1 VVPRPDEIDAAALE
15 RAVGVVLARH
25 LGPGGT
31 PGLRMFADLVRIVTG
46 FGLSVPP
53 AVAAVFRALATGE
66 GTLTALA
73 PGFDVVAEARRFAT
87 AQLSEQ
93 WRAASPRQLVTD
105 QLVTLLQM
113 LRRVPRRVDRIL
125 AATEGGRLALT
136 VRLFAD
142 ERDRRYATGM
152 LQQLLLTVLGATAG
166 LMAVLLLGSSGGP
179 AVTRELGLY
188 QLLGYFLLVIS
199 SVLVLRVLVLIFRRD
214 P

>member
-1 VVPRPDEIDAAALE
+1 
-15 RAVGVVLARH
+15 
-25 LGPGGT
+25 
-31 PGLRMFADLVRIVTG
+31 
-46 FGLSVPP
+46 
-53 AVAAVFRALATGE
+53 
-66 GTLTALA
+66 
-73 PGFDVVAEARRFAT
+73 
-87 AQLSEQ
+87 
-93 WRAASPRQLVTD
+93 
-105 QLVTLLQM
+105 M

-125 AATEGGRLALT
+125 AATEAGRLALT

-166 LMAVLLLGSSGGP
+166 LMAVLLLGTTGGP
-179 AVTRELGLY
+179 AVTRDLGLH